1 MAHVLI
7 NAVSAKSGGA
17 ATYMLNLAVS
27 LAHEPGRH
35 RFTLY
40 VPETIAARLPPG
52 TGRLSIVGT
61 SIGSA
66 PWWQRVL
73 WDQITLRQVLKRQD
87 VQVLVSSSDFGV
99 LSPPC
104 RQVLFV
110 RNNLFF
116 SPYYESHV
124 LVHHDVMTRTVFR
137 LRRAMVLAS
146 MKASDAIMVASSA
159 MRADVLRVTGRP
171 DDHILVNGFGVP
183 LDRFAYST
191 AQPRMPS
198 QDRFKLLYV
207 SEYGDYK
214 NFTTLYRALQYL
226 SKSEQK
232 DIFLVTTA
240 DPWQDPNVASIS
252 RVEDQRLT
260 RDPSVAPFLTNIGY
274 VPYGNVP
281 TLYRDCDAFVFPS
294 FAESFGHPLVEAMG
308 SGCPIIAADTPVNRE
323 ICGETALYF
332 EPLDPKALAEAVLLL
347 RSDAALRA
355 RMRAAGRQRV
365 EHSFD
370 WRDHVQRLMVCIDEL
385 ADGA

>member
-17 ATYMLNLAVS
+17 ATYMLNLAAS
-27 LAHEPGRH
+27 LVQEGGRH

-40 VPETIAARLPPG
+40 APETIAASMPSIA
-52 TGRLSIVGT
+52 GRLSIVGT
-61 SIGSA
+61 PIGSA
-66 PWWQRVL
+66 PWWQRVW
-73 WDQITLRQVLKRQD
+73 WDQITLRQVLRAQGVD
-87 VQVLVSSSDFGV
+87 VLLSSSDFGV

-104 RQVLFV
+104 RQILLV

-116 SPYYESHV
+116 SAYYQSNV
-124 LVHHDVMTRTVFR
+124 LMHHDFITRMIFR

-146 MKASDAIMVASSA
+146 MKASDAIMVASLA
-159 MRADVLRVTGRP
+159 MRADILRVTDVS

-183 LDRFAYST
+183 LDRFALCT
-191 AQPRMPS
+191 TQPSLLS
-198 QDRFKLLYV
+198 QGRFKLLYV

-232 DIFLVTTA
+232 DMFLVTTA
-240 DPWQDPNVASIS
+240 DPWQNPGVASIS
-252 RVEDQRLT
+252 RGEDQRLS
-260 RDPSVAPFLTNIGY
+260 RDPSVGPFVTNVGY
-274 VPYGNVP
+274 VPYGDVP
-281 TLYRDCDAFVFPS
+281 SLYRDCDAFVFPS
-294 FAESFGHPLVEAMG
+294 LAESFGHPLVEAMG

-332 EPLDPKALAEAVLLL
+332 EPLDAKALAEAVLLL
-347 RSDAALRA
+347 RNDPTLRA
-355 RMRAAGRQRV
+355 RMGAAGRLRV
-365 EHSFD
+365 EHSYD
-370 WRDHVQRLMVCIDEL
+370 WRDHVKRLMACIDEL